1 MTITRFFLV
10 ALLLSV
16 PSWQLHAEE
25 SPLATVE
32 IEDNDEPR
40 GAEAL
45 PQGEELVNI
54 DFPEPTEIKDII
66 KAVALWTGKN
76 VILDRQVTGKVQ
88 IISPRKVT
96 KEEAYQAFLSALNIL
111 GLTTVETGR
120 IIKIMPIRTAVKGNL
135 KTFRGAKW
143 TPRTDEIITQIVP
156 LNYINAKS
164 IQTTLSRIV
173 SSNSMI
179 AYEPTNTLIISD
191 TGYKVRRVLDI
202 VNLLDVQTRQPRLE
216 IIPIRFSD
224 AKAVA
229 EKVRQLVTS
238 SSRSKR
244 LRRSSSQEYKI
255 LVDERSNSVIIFGPP
270 RTIKDVKDM
279 VKEFDIEL
287 DDPSR
292 QATIHV
298 RPLDYADAKTLAGT
312 LSALTGRSRRPAR
325 RVPSKTRPSPLAAVA
340 QLDDNVKIT
349 AYEPSNSLLITGSRS
364 AYQALNAIIRKLD
377 MRRSQVYV
385 ETDILDINIEDSF
398 IAGMSIFGG
407 AGKSEGTKVVGTWEG
422 ASATSLAIGGAVAEK
437 SGEEGAA
444 GAAALSELA
453 KLKENFSKNLTIGI
467 LSGTKVNV
475 PGLGEIAPAA
485 LISLIK
491 SDANTKI
498 LATPQIL
505 TSNNEVAKIS
515 SGETRLFHTAETN
528 PTTGTPVQKL
538 EKENANLSLKIKPNI
553 SHSNYVTLKIDLEAN
568 TFGTRISDEG
578 LPNINKRQ
586 TSQLVTVKNG
596 QTVVISGLMQ
606 TREIETFQKVPLF
619 GDIPVLGWLFRN
631 SSLNNIKTSLVIFLK
646 PHIVHN
652 AGDLAE
658 IYRQKIKERDEF
670 LDAVGASTSPDDDFY
685 ALLPKLEEGEYHSDT
700 VDEMERR
707 KLEEMR
713 RELYEIIRDES
724 NRGYPLK
731 FTPEEPQQIA
741 EPPAIEPPAI
751 EPPAIEP
758 PAVEPP
764 AVEPPAVEPPAVE
777 PPAAIEPPVV
787 EEEEMPGAADEGNEA
802 ATMEEDTAAETGAD
816 DMSQT
821 RPVP

>member
-1 MTITRFFLV
+1 MIITRFFLA
-10 ALLLSV
+10 ALLLFV
-16 PSWQLHAEE
+16 PCAQLYAEE
-25 SPLATVE
+25 PPMATVE
-32 IEDNDEPR
+32 IEDDGEPR

-45 PQGEELVNI
+45 PQGEDLVNI

-120 IIKIMPIRTAVKGNL
+120 VIKIMPIRTAVKGNL
-135 KTFRGAKW
+135 KTFLGAKW
-143 TPRTDEIITQIVP
+143 TPRTDEIITQMVP
-156 LNYINAKS
+156 LRYINAKS

-202 VNLLDVQTRQPRLE
+202 VNLLDVQTQQPRLE

-224 AKAVA
+224 AKSVA
-229 EKVRQLVTS
+229 EKVRQLVTG

-270 RTIKDVKDM
+270 RTIKDVKEM
-279 VKEFDIEL
+279 VKKFDIEL

-298 RPLDYADAKTLAGT
+298 RPLDYADAKILAGT
-312 LSALTGRSRRPAR
+312 LSALTGRSRRTTR
-325 RVPSKTRPSPLAAVA
+325 RVPSKTRTSLAVVA

-364 AYQALNAIIRKLD
+364 AYQALNSIIRKLD

-385 ETDILDINIEDSF
+385 EADILDINIEDS
-398 IAGMSIFGG
+398 IAAGMSIFGG
-407 AGKSEGTKVVGTWEG
+407 VGKSEGTKIIGTWQG
-422 ASATSLAIGGAVAEK
+422 AGATSLAIGGALADS
-437 SGEEGAA
+437 SGGEGTAA
-444 GAAALSELA
+444 TAALSELA
-453 KLKENFSKNLTIGI
+453 QLKDTFSKNLTIGI

-475 PGLGEIAPAA
+475 PGLGEISPAA
-485 LISLIK
+485 LITLIK

-515 SGETRLFHTAETN
+515 SGETRLFKTISGSN
-528 PTTGTPVQKL
+528 PATGAPIEKL

-568 TFGTRISDEG
+568 TFGTRISDQG

-596 QTVVISGLMQ
+596 QTVVISGLMK

-619 GDIPVLGWLFRN
+619 GDIPVIGWLFRN
-631 SSLNNIKTSLVIFLK
+631 STMSNTKTSLVIFLK

-658 IYRQKIKERDEF
+658 IYRRKIKERDIF
-670 LDAVGASTSPDDDFY
+670 LDSVGEATDPDDDFY
-685 ALLPKLEEGEYHSDT
+685 ALLPRLEEGEYHSDT

-724 NRGYPLK
+724 NSGYPLRLA
-731 FTPEEPQQIA
+731 PEEPQVV
-741 EPPAIEPPAI
+741 EPQVVEPQV
-751 EPPAIEP
+751 
-758 PAVEPP
+758 VEPP
-764 AVEPPAVEPPAVE
+764 VEPAAEEADTATEAENKNEAEKAPA
-777 PPAAIEPPVV
+777 
-787 EEEEMPGAADEGNEA
+787 GAAA
-802 ATMEEDTAAETGAD
+802 ATGTDDTKP
-816 DMSQT
+816 QT

>member
-1 MTITRFFLV
+1 MIITRFFLA
-10 ALLLSV
+10 ALLLFV
-16 PSWQLHAEE
+16 PCAQLYAEE
-25 SPLATVE
+25 PPLATVE
-32 IEDNDEPR
+32 IEDDGEPR

-120 IIKIMPIRTAVKGNL
+120 VIKIMPIRTAVKGNL
-135 KTFRGAKW
+135 KTFLGSKW
-143 TPRTDEIITQIVP
+143 TPRTDEIITQMVP
-156 LNYINAKS
+156 LRYIKAKS

-202 VNLLDVQTRQPRLE
+202 VNLLDVQTQQPRLE

-224 AKAVA
+224 AKSVA
-229 EKVRQLVTS
+229 EKVRQLVTG

-270 RTIKDVKDM
+270 RTIKDVKEM
-279 VKEFDIEL
+279 VKKFDIEL

-298 RPLDYADAKTLAGT
+298 RPLDYADAKILAGT
-312 LSALTGRSRRPAR
+312 LSALTGRSRRTTR
-325 RVPSKTRPSPLAAVA
+325 RVPSKTRTSLAVVA

-364 AYQALNAIIRKLD
+364 AYQALNSIIRKLD

-385 ETDILDINIEDSF
+385 EADILDINIEDSLV
-398 IAGMSIFGG
+398 AGMSIFGG
-407 AGKSEGTKVVGTWEG
+407 AGKSEGTKIIGTWEG
-422 ASATSLAIGGAVAEK
+422 AGATSLAIGGALANS
-437 SGEEGAA
+437 SGEEGT
-444 GAAALSELA
+444 AALGALA
-453 KLKENFSKNLTIGI
+453 KLKDTFSKNLTIGI

-475 PGLGEIAPAA
+475 PGLGEISPAA

-505 TSNNEVAKIS
+505 TSNNEVARIS
-515 SGETRLFHTAETN
+515 SGETRLFTTTNKNPVTGAET
-528 PTTGTPVQKL
+528 PKL

-568 TFGTRISDEG
+568 TFGTRISQQG

-606 TREIETFQKVPLF
+606 TREIETFQKCRCSVTFPC
-619 GDIPVLGWLFRN
+619 
-631 SSLNNIKTSLVIFLK
+631 LVGYF
-646 PHIVHN
+646 
-652 AGDLAE
+652 A
-658 IYRQKIKERDEF
+658 
-670 LDAVGASTSPDDDFY
+670 T
-685 ALLPKLEEGEYHSDT
+685 AL
-700 VDEMERR
+700 
-707 KLEEMR
+707 
-713 RELYEIIRDES
+713 
-724 NRGYPLK
+724 
-731 FTPEEPQQIA
+731 
-741 EPPAIEPPAI
+741 
-751 EPPAIEP
+751 
-758 PAVEPP
+758 
-764 AVEPPAVEPPAVE
+764 
-777 PPAAIEPPVV
+777 
-787 EEEEMPGAADEGNEA
+787 
-802 ATMEEDTAAETGAD
+802 
-816 DMSQT
+816 
-821 RPVP
+821 

>member
-1 MTITRFFLV
+1 MIITRIFL
-10 ALLLSV
+10 ALLLSLSGV
-16 PSWQLHAEE
+16 QLRAEDSVQQKSE
-25 SPLATVE
+25 QKKRVATVE
-32 IEDNDEPR
+32 IEDESR
-40 GAEAL
+40 GADAL

-120 IIKIMPIRTAVKGNL
+120 VIKIMPIRTAVKGNL
-135 KTFRGAKW
+135 KTFLGAKW
-143 TPRTDEIITQIVP
+143 TPRTDEIITQMVP
-156 LNYINAKS
+156 LRYINAKS

-202 VNLLDVQTRQPRLE
+202 VNLLDVQTQQPRLE

-244 LRRSSSQEYKI
+244 LRSSSSQEYKI
-255 LVDERSNSVIIFGPP
+255 LIDERSNSVIIFGPP
-270 RTIKDVKDM
+270 RTIKDVKEM
-279 VKEFDIEL
+279 VRNFDIEL

-298 RPLDYADAKTLAGT
+298 RPLDYADAKTLAST
-312 LSALTGRSRRPAR
+312 LSALTGRNRRTTR
-325 RVPSKTRPSPLAAVA
+325 RVPSKRRVPSLAAVA

-364 AYQALNAIIRKLD
+364 AYQALNSIIRKLD

-385 ETDILDINIEDSF
+385 EADILDINIEDSF
-398 IAGMSIFGG
+398 TAGMSIFGG
-407 AGKSEGTKVVGTWEG
+407 MGKSEGTKVIGTWQG
-422 ASATSLAIGGAVAEK
+422 AGATSLAIGGALSQTSENEGVA
-437 SGEEGAA
+437 AT
-444 GAAALSELA
+444 AALQELG
-453 KLKENFSKNLTIGI
+453 KLKETFAKDLTIGI

-485 LISLIK
+485 LINLIK
-491 SDANTKI
+491 QDANTKI

-505 TSNNEVAKIS
+505 TSNNELAKIS
-515 SGETRLFHTAETN
+515 SGETRLFTTTSTN
-528 PTTGTPVQKL
+528 PTTGAETQKL

-568 TFGTRISDEG
+568 TFGTRISDQG

-631 SSLNNIKTSLVIFLK
+631 SNTNNIKTSLVIFLR
-646 PHIVHN
+646 PHIVHS
-652 AGDLAE
+652 AEDLAE
-658 IYRQKIKERDEF
+658 IYRRKLKERDKF
-670 LDAVGASTSPDDDFY
+670 LDDVGSATDPDDDFY
-685 ALLPKLEEGEYHSDT
+685 SLLPKLEDGEYHSNT

-724 NRGYPLK
+724 NSGYPLK
-731 FTPEEPQQIA
+731 LAPEEPQVAPPPVVEPIA
-741 EPPAIEPPAI
+741 EPPVAEPAPAS
-751 EPPAIEP
+751 EATDADADE
-758 PAVEPP
+758 
-764 AVEPPAVEPPAVE
+764 
-777 PPAAIEPPVV
+777 
-787 EEEEMPGAADEGNEA
+787 ADEGKGEA
-802 ATMEEDTAAETGAD
+802 DKAPAAGASANDTQP
-816 DMSQT
+816 QT

>member
-1 MTITRFFLV
+1 MIITRIFSTL
-10 ALLLSV
+10 LLLSL
-16 PSWQLHAEE
+16 PSTQLYAEE
-25 SPLATVE
+25 PPLATVE
-32 IEDNDEPR
+32 IEDDGEPR

-120 IIKIMPIRTAVKGNL
+120 VIKIMPIRTAVKGNL
-135 KTFRGAKW
+135 KTFLGAKW
-143 TPRTDEIITQIVP
+143 TPRTDEIITQMVP
-156 LNYINAKS
+156 LRYINAKS

-179 AYEPTNTLIISD
+179 AYAPTNTLIISD

-202 VNLLDVQTRQPRLE
+202 VNLLDVQTQQPRLE

-244 LRRSSSQEYKI
+244 LRSSSSQEYKI

-270 RTIKDVKDM
+270 RTIKDVKEM
-279 VKEFDIEL
+279 VKKFDIEL

-312 LSALTGRSRRPAR
+312 LSALTGRNQRTTR
-325 RVPSKTRPSPLAAVA
+325 RVPSKRRTPSLAAVA

-385 ETDILDINIEDSF
+385 ETDILDINIDDSF
-398 IAGMSIFGG
+398 AAGMSIFGG
-407 AGKSEGTKVVGTWEG
+407 MGKSEGTKIIGTWEG
-422 ASATSLAIGGAVAEK
+422 AGATSLAIGGALADTSE
-437 SGEEGAA
+437 SEGAA
-444 GAAALSELA
+444 ATAALQELG
-453 KLKENFSKNLTIGI
+453 KLKETFAKDLTVGI

-485 LISLIK
+485 LINLIK
-491 SDANTKI
+491 KDSNTKI

-515 SGETRLFHTAETN
+515 SGETILFETSTTN
-528 PTTGTPVQKL
+528 PTTGVPIPKL
-538 EKENANLSLKIKPNI
+538 EKENANLTLKIKPNI

-568 TFGTRISDEG
+568 TFGTRTDKES
-578 LPNINKRQ
+578 LPNILKRQ

-606 TREIETFQKVPLF
+606 TREFETFQKVPLF

-631 SSLNNIKTSLVIFLK
+631 STISNNKTSLVIFLR
-646 PHIVHN
+646 PHIVHS

-658 IYRQKIKERDEF
+658 IYRRKIKERDTF
-670 LDAVGASTSPDDDFY
+670 LDEVGASTDPDDDFY
-685 ALLPKLEEGEYHSDT
+685 SLLPRLEDGEYHSDT

-707 KLEEMR
+707 KLDEMR

-724 NRGYPLK
+724 NSGYPLK
-731 FTPEEPQQIA
+731 LTPEEPQVA
-741 EPPAIEPPAI
+741 EPP
-751 EPPAIEP
+751 
-758 PAVEPP
+758 V
-764 AVEPPAVEPPAVE
+764 VE
-777 PPAAIEPPVV
+777 PPAAEPIVQPPAEPAPANDATEDGTAV
-787 EEEEMPGAADEGNEA
+787 EAETTEDKSEADKAPATGAATGTD
-802 ATMEEDTAAETGAD
+802 DT
-816 DMSQT
+816 QT
-821 RPVP
+821 RSVP